1 MTISNESR
9 ARVKKAFEP
18 VALGMGRLG
27 LTPDALT
34 LIGFAITV
42 VGAVLV
48 ANQLWLV
55 GGLVV
60 FAGGAFDMFDGVL
73 ARATGRVSRFG
84 AFLDSTSDKA
94 GEIIVYLGLIAGLQ
108 AIGLGGAA
116 LLAAAAM
123 GAGVMVTYTRAKS
136 EALGFTTG
144 SGMAAIGIMPRE
156 ARLVI
161 LSIGLL
167 AAGVLGAARP
177 LIDSSGATALSPG
190 EGALFLALGIIAI
203 GATITSIQRILFVR
217 RQAASAA
224 SPTNQ

>member
-34 LIGFAITV
+34 LIGFAITL

-48 ANQLWLV
+48 ANQQWLA

-73 ARATGRVSRFG
+73 ARATGQVTRFG
-84 AFLDSTSDKA
+84 AFLNSTSDKA

-108 AIGLGGAA
+108 AVGLGGAA

-161 LSIGLL
+161 LSIGLV
-167 AAGVLGAARP
+167 AAGVLSTGRP
-177 LIDSSGATALSPG
+177 FIDNTGATASAPG
-190 EGALFLALGIIAI
+190 EVALLLALGIIAI
-203 GATITSIQRILFVR
+203 GATITSIQRILHVR
-217 RQAASAA
+217 SQAASAG